1 MQQTFPAGTG
11 QRISI
16 ADVAGDLKV
25 RGWDQQVIS
34 VTSDGEIG
42 TLQPEGDVVMIHDCE
57 DSLEL
62 AVPYEQIITARDI
75 DGDVSAENVRQVELQ
90 EVNGNVSLKAI
101 TGEVML
107 GHIDG
112 DLVVEEV
119 PQVHTRGNIN
129 GEVRCERV
137 PRLEVS
143 IVGGSLELK
152 EGTEVSF
159 SNVAGDVDISS
170 TVTVRGGHVGGDCR
184 IQGNGD
190 SAVVLKNIGQDLDVS
205 GAAKLQVHNVG
216 RDCQVHD
223 SERVEL
229 MIGHVGIN
237 LEVAGA
243 SSLRARNVGC
253 DCNLRDIQGNVSV
266 DHVGSSVTVAGV
278 AGNLQ
283 IGNIGG
289 NAELKGVRGLFGV
302 GSVGGNVFVEAS
314 FPPES
319 VTRLRAGGNVHLVL
333 PNAANLAIQA
343 TVGGIVHGHAAV
355 SAMGNHVTLVYG
367 DGTARLEVSAG
378 GNLELYGNQAPK
390 STSTYSWNWENFAHD
405 WQSQWQDMAHQWHD
419 ASAEFAAGFGANFT
433 DGFTRAAEKQQR
445 KAEKYRQKAER
456 QTRNA
461 SQRATRMNIRINN
474 REWRMD
480 PQRID
485 RIVAEAYDAA
495 ARGTQGA
502 IEAVEQAL
510 KNLHVTPPSP
520 PSPPRPPKPP
530 RPPSSGP
537 SKPPV
542 PPHGPHDV
550 DVDVNVDVSAVPG
563 APSELPEQWE
573 GTASTTGTTG
583 KSPVD
588 LEQERIAILRMVADG
603 RITPEEG
610 DMLLEAL

>member
-1 MQQTFPAGTG
+1 MQQTFPAGIG

-16 ADVAGDLKV
+16 ADVAGDLKI

-34 VTSDGEIG
+34 VTSDGDIG
-42 TLQPEGDVVMIHDCE
+42 TLQPEGDMVMIHDCE

-75 DGDVSAENVRQVELQ
+75 DGDVSAENIRQVDIQ

-101 TGEVML
+101 TGEVTL

-112 DLVVEEV
+112 DLVVEDV
-119 PQVHTRGNIN
+119 PQVHARGNVN
-129 GEVRCERV
+129 GEVRGGRV
-137 PRLEVS
+137 VQLEVN
-143 IVGGSLELK
+143 IVSGGLELK
-152 EGTEVSF
+152 DGTEASF
-159 SNVAGDVDISS
+159 SNVNGDVDISS
-170 TVTVRGGHVGGDCR
+170 TSTVRGGHVGGDCR

-190 SAVVLKNIGQDLDVS
+190 SHVVLKNIGQDLDVS
-205 GAAKLQVHNVG
+205 GVAKLQVHNIG
-216 RDCQVHD
+216 KDCQVHD
-223 SERVEL
+223 SERAEL

-243 SSLRARNVGC
+243 SSVRARNIGC
-253 DCNLRDIQGNVSV
+253 DANLRDIQGNVSV
-266 DHVGSSVTVAGV
+266 DHVGSSMTVAGV

-283 IGNIGG
+283 VGNIGG
-289 NAELKGVRGLFGV
+289 NAELKGIGGLLGI
-302 GSVGGNVFVEAS
+302 GSAGGNIFVEAS

-319 VTRLRAGGNVHLVL
+319 VTRLRAGGNIHLVL
-333 PNAANLAIQA
+333 PKAANLAIQA
-343 TVGGIVHGHAAV
+343 TVGGIVHGHATV
-355 SAMGNHVTLVYG
+355 SAMGNHITLVYG
-367 DGTARLEVSAG
+367 DGAARLEVSAG
-378 GNLELYGNQAPK
+378 GNLELYGDQAPN
-390 STSTYSWNWENFAHD
+390 STSTYSGNWENFAHD
-405 WQSQWQDMAHQWHD
+405 WQNQWQNMARQWHD
-419 ASAEFAAGFGANFT
+419 ASTEFAAGFGASFT

-456 QTRNA
+456 QARSANE
-461 SQRATRMNIRINN
+461 RATRMNIRINN
-474 REWRMD
+474 REWRMN

-485 RIVAEAYDAA
+485 HIVAEAYDAA

-510 KNLHVTPPSP
+510 KNLNVTPPFP

-530 RPPSSGP
+530 TPSSSGP

-542 PPHGPHDV
+542 PPHGPYDV
-550 DVDVNVDVSAVPG
+550 DIDVNSDISSVPEM
-563 APSELPEQWE
+563 PSESPKQWE
-573 GTASTTGTTG
+573 GTASATGTTG
-583 KSPVD
+583 KSAADP
-588 LEQERIAILRMVADG
+588 EQERIAILRMVADG